1 MELEFQPHPRV
12 TMVLLLVVG
21 VFLFLFAFVDL
32 WYFLRLLVCLAPG
45 RIRQVF
51 SKSRKQLTRD
61 ELLKSTSV
69 EGVVL
74 PSDLDCQFHMNNS
87 KYLREMDFGRIFH
100 YLHTNMY
107 SCVVAVGG
115 NVVVGATM
123 IRYRRSLQ
131 LWQRFSLKTRFVC
144 WESGALYVEQ
154 RFVDR
159 QGFVCA
165 VALLRMAIKG
175 ASMEKVLE
183 KLCMDRPQSP
193 PFPPEV
199 ESWAEA
205 IVRSKENMKK
215 ERIHT

>member
-1 MELEFQPHPRV
+1 
-12 TMVLLLVVG
+12 MVLLLAVCVL
-21 VFLFLFAFVDL
+21 LFLFAFVDL
-32 WYFLRLLVCLAPG
+32 WYFLRFLVCLAP
-45 RIRQVF
+45 IRMRQILSK
-51 SKSRKQLTRD
+51 SKSRTQLTRE
-61 ELLKSTSV
+61 ELLEPTTV

-87 KYLREMDFGRIFH
+87 KYLREMDFGRFFH
-100 YLHTNMY
+100 FVHTHLY
-107 SCVVAVGG
+107 SSVVAVGG

-131 LWQRFSLKTRFVC
+131 LWKRFSLKTRVVC
-144 WESGALYVEQ
+144 WESDALYVEQ

-159 QGFVCA
+159 DGFVCA
-165 VALLRMAIKG
+165 VAFLRMATKG
-175 ASMEKVLE
+175 ATMDKVLE
-183 KLCMDRPQSP
+183 RLCVDRPHSP

-215 ERIHT
+215 ERFHS